1 MKDLDTMYTDA
12 TCYES
17 DMRYP
22 TDPKL
27 LWEGIEK
34 TYSVMCRVSTG
45 LVLHRPRT
53 KYNDVSRANMAYR
66 KQRKHSKAQTR
77 KILRRLLD
85 LLGKLLK
92 ELRRIER
99 GYPESSDLMT
109 AYRRK
114 NGDL

>member
-1 MKDLDTMYTDA
+1 MSKVHKISEIAPVLPFSEYDFYDLYRRSFEKSELGRIRSLLPLHEMA
-12 TCYES
+12 VSFGS

-66 KQRKHSKAQTR
+66 KDR
-77 KILRRLLD
+77 
-85 LLGKLLK
+85 
-92 ELRRIER
+92 E
-99 GYPESSDLMT
+99 P
-109 AYRRK
+109 
-114 NGDL
+114 

>member
-1 MKDLDTMYTDA
+1 MWKPYMKDLDTMYTDA

-34 TYSVMCRVSTG
+34 RYSVMCRVSTG
-45 LVLHRPRT
+45 LGLHRPRT

-66 KQRKHSKAQTR
+66 KDR
-77 KILRRLLD
+77 
-85 LLGKLLK
+85 
-92 ELRRIER
+92 E
-99 GYPESSDLMT
+99 P
-109 AYRRK
+109 
-114 NGDL
+114 